1 MASKKTTAIKTVR
14 KSEEELKSKFSCD
27 LNGDKVCYIQCNNC
41 IKWEQ
46 CIKSCKNFSSDQ
58 IKPGSDSI
66 SKDSVKKHVESLEHK
81 EARRLE
87 TDSLLGA

>member
-46 CIKSCKNFSSDQ
+46 CIKSCKNFSSD
-58 IKPGSDSI
+58 
-66 SKDSVKKHVESLEHK
+66 
-81 EARRLE
+81 
-87 TDSLLGA
+87 